1 MIQKIVR
8 LRLGETSRVEMLKV
22 GYSLQ
27 VEMTLPE
34 NMILS
39 IKVEMRNHQE
49 RKQAIFLLTTGHRFF
64 PQNRLIDNDL
74 RHSSGIAGPR
84 QQSGYKESND
94 SFALPREGMQV
105 RIRKLLP

>member
-1 MIQKIVR
+1 LIQKIVR

-74 RHSSGIAGPR
+74 RHSSGIAGPATTER
-84 QQSGYKESND
+84 LQGVERFLCSS
-94 SFALPREGMQV
+94 S
-105 RIRKLLP
+105 

>member
-1 MIQKIVR
+1 VR
-8 LRLGETSRVEMLKV
+8 LRFGETSRVEMLKV

-64 PQNRLIDNDL
+64 PKI
-74 RHSSGIAGPR
+74 G
-84 QQSGYKESND
+84 
-94 SFALPREGMQV
+94 
-105 RIRKLLP
+105 